1 MNDTQPQ
8 ARRQQAAENL
18 AEVLVQGTARLI
30 DLQTAAAQALLRM
43 QSRNAALFGIPDWS
57 HFFGSDQT
65 RHFSELCNA
74 GAEQAL
80 KLMRQTNETLNQ
92 LQAEV
97 NETLTRQAQQL
108 TEQIRTSLQ
117 EIEQRTEQA
126 VQQVREASQKTA
138 QQVRDASEQAAQ
150 QVRDASAQAAR
161 QARDASG
168 PAQALQGSGG
178 NEERTRGKRP
188 A

>member
-1 MNDTQPQ
+1 MTESQPQ

-18 AEVLVQGTARLI
+18 AEVLVHGTARLI

-57 HFFGSDQT
+57 HFFGNDQT

-80 KLMRQTNETLNQ
+80 KLLRQTNENLNQ

-97 NETLTRQAQQL
+97 NETFTRQAQQL

-117 EIEQRTEQA
+117 EIEQRTQQA
-126 VQQVREASQKTA
+126 VQQVREASEKSA
-138 QQVRDASEQAAQ
+138 QQVRDASHQAAQ
-150 QVRDASAQAAR
+150 

-168 PAQALQGSGG
+168 QAQALQGSGG
-178 NEERTRGKRP
+178 TDERVRGKRP

>member
-1 MNDTQPQ
+1 MNDSQPQ

-117 EIEQRTEQA
+117 EIEQRTQQA

-150 QVRDASAQAAR
+150 Q
-161 QARDASG
+161 ARDASG
-168 PAQALQGSGG
+168 QVQSALQGSGG
-178 NEERTRGKRP
+178 TEERVRGKRP